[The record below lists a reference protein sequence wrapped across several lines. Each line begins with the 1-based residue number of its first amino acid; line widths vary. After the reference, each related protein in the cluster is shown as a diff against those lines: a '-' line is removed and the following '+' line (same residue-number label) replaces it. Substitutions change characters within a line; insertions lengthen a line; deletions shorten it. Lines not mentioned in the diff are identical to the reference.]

1 MVFGSCLDIILNNV
15 RITISHPGLDFYIL
29 YILYSSTT
37 LLLYSST
44 SLLLYNQNTNIK
56 IVDWLGFYVWA
67 INDFKI
73 EKAIPASLIL
83 MPFFRWL
90 GDISNYVLKQV
101 FDTPN
106 AIAPAALPAI
116 FWYTGEVFGD
126 SYLPIKTLAL
136 CGSST
141 KKRWAVFLGFGLF
154 VATKVAQV
162 IFRYTSV
169 ALQTSPAVFFSR
181 VSYLDGA
188 VCFTGVLSDAICCL
202 IMYQSSTEILQFS
215 QATQVRSLM
224 TTIKNSSFARMT
236 ILLIIKIING
246 IFLVTHPCT
255 IDSMVCSFGFL
266 RSLITTLDYQMYYL
280 DYLLCKHLK
289 YTRNGDYETD
299 EIPSNDEKA

>member
-1 MVFGSCLDIILNNV
+1 MNTGELIISNALWFMFG
-15 RITISHPGLDFYIL
+15 H
-29 YILYSSTT
+29 YSQQCKSP
-37 LLLYSST
+37 SPST
-44 SLLLYNQNTNIK
+44 SLTLENL
-56 IVDWLGFYVWA
+56 VDWLGFYVWA

-90 GDISNYVLKQV
+90 GDISNYVLKQI
-101 FDTPN
+101 FDAPN

-116 FWYTGEVFGD
+116 FWYTGEIFGD

-136 CGSST
+136 CGSSV
-141 KKRWAVFLGFGLF
+141 KKKWAVYFGFALF
-154 VATKVAQV
+154 AGSKLAQV

-169 ALQTSPAVFFSR
+169 AMQTPPAVFHSR

-202 IMYQSSTEILQFS
+202 IMYQSSSEILQFS

-236 ILLIIKIING
+236 LLLVIKIVNG

-255 IDSMVCSFGFL
+255 IDSTVCSFGFL
-266 RSLITTLDYQMYYL
+266 RSLIATVDYQMYYL

-289 YTRNGDYETD
+289 YTRNGDFDTSD
-299 EIPSNDEKA
+299 DRSVAEKA